1 MKKVAAI
8 SVLMSFTMVSCSSA
22 QTAVPSVSSQYTSE
36 GAQASSPAVRGE
48 DIELTMAINGYNP
61 YIINGTDMVEKFNDA
76 DNGYKIILKDY
87 AEGMSFEKP
96 AEQETID
103 AADLQLSLDI
113 MKGEVIDII
122 PNVFRD
128 MGKYDSLAQKGAF
141 VDLNTFLDSDE
152 EINHETLF
160 DNVLRACELNGKLFY
175 MPLGFTIDTL
185 VGPTKYV
192 GSKENWTFEELK
204 EHWESMP
211 EGSTIARHR
220 VKDYVYFTILRG
232 CLSSFIDYENAECH
246 FDSEEFIDILKFID
260 SFDNSGGYKDEG
272 TWNAPVFVI
281 DVSLRGFKEFNY
293 GYIQETYGTEE
304 PVTFVG
310 YPSED
315 GCGTFINVR
324 EHQIAVS
331 ATSSEEKQR
340 GAWEFMKTLVS
351 YECQCDSLY
360 FEGEE
365 KEEAAFPINLAAFEK
380 RGADQYAN
388 EGKSNIIMN
397 NMEEMDEGYLTKAE
411 YDRLVDL
418 INSIKKANNELD
430 NDVFQ
435 VIDDE
440 IHSMFEGEKT
450 AEEVADM
457 IQNRVQILV
466 SEKS

>member
-1 MKKVAAI
+1 MSGGIFINNDVGHIIVIFYKRVISDTNYYRRSNIMKKVAAI

-36 GAQASSPAVRGE
+36 GTQASSPAVRGE

-113 MKGEVIDII
+113 MKGEVIDVI

-160 DNVLRACELNGKLFY
+160 DNVLRVCELNGKLFY
-175 MPLGFTIDTL
+175 MPLGFSIDTL

-204 EHWESMP
+204 EHWEKMP
-211 EGSTIARHR
+211 EGSTIAGDTI
-220 VKDYVYFTILRG
+220 KDYIYFTILRG

-246 FDSEEFIDILKFID
+246 YDSEEFIDMLKFID
-260 SFDNSGGYKDEG
+260 TFDDATGFKSEG
-272 TWNAPVFVI
+272 VWGAPVFVI
-281 DVSLRGFKEFNY
+281 DVPIYGFKVFHY

-315 GCGTFINVR
+315 GCGTFINVN

-340 GAWEFMKTLVS
+340 GAWEFMKSLLS
-351 YECQCDSLY
+351 YECQYDS
-360 FEGEE
+360 FDIAGEDGQE
-365 KEEAAFPINLAAFEK
+365 TAFPVNMAAFEK
-380 RGADQYAN
+380 RGADQYAK
-388 EGKSNIIMN
+388 E
-397 NMEEMDEGYLTKAE
+397 
-411 YDRLVDL
+411 
-418 INSIKKANNELD
+418 
-430 NDVFQ
+430 
-435 VIDDE
+435 
-440 IHSMFEGEKT
+440 
-450 AEEVADM
+450 
-457 IQNRVQILV
+457 
-466 SEKS
+466 

>member
-1 MKKVAAI
+1 MKRVAAI
-8 SVLMSFTMVSCSSA
+8 SILTAFTLVSCSSV
-22 QTAVPSVSSQYTSE
+22 QPVTSSESSQYTSK
-36 GAQASSPAVRGE
+36 GTQASSPVVRGE

-76 DNGYKIILKDY
+76 DNGYRIVLKDY

-96 AEQETID
+96 AEQEVID

-113 MKGEVIDII
+113 MKSEVIDII

-141 VDLNTFLDSDE
+141 VDLNTYLDRDE

-160 DNVLRACELNGKLFY
+160 DNVLRVCELNGKLFY
-175 MPLGFTIDTL
+175 MPLGFSIDTL

-192 GSKENWTFEELK
+192 GSKENWTFEEMK
-204 EHWESMP
+204 ERWESMP
-211 EGSTIARHR
+211 EGSTISRHK

-232 CLSSFIDYENAECH
+232 CLSSFIDYENTECH
-246 FDSEEFIDILKFID
+246 FDSDEFIDMLKFID
-260 SFDNSGGYKDEG
+260 SFDSSGGYKDEG
-272 TWNAPVFVI
+272 TWDAPVFVI
-281 DVSLRGFKEFNY
+281 DVPIYGFTNFHY

-315 GCGTFINVR
+315 GCGSFINVR

-331 ATSSEEKQR
+331 AMSSEEKQR
-340 GAWEFMKTLVS
+340 GAWEFMKTLLS

-360 FEGEE
+360 FEGAE
-365 KEEAAFPINLAAFEK
+365 KEEAAFPVNMAAFEK
-380 RGADQYAN
+380 RGADQYEN
-388 EGKSNIIMN
+388 EGKSNKTMH

-411 YDRLVDL
+411 YDRLVGL
-418 INSIKKANNELD
+418 INSIKTVNNELD
-430 NDVFQ
+430 NDVFD
-435 VIDDE
+435 VINEE
-440 IHSMFEGEKT
+440 IYSMFAGEKT
-450 AEEVADM
+450 AEEVAEM